1 MKHSIQRFNPDKLY
15 EIIVNACF
23 SIKAKS
29 SQEAQ
34 EKLNALLSEIDADH
48 WEFEQINEAEN

>member
-15 EIIVNACF
+15 EIVVSACF

-34 EKLNALLSEIDADH
+34 EKLSALLSEIDADH
-48 WEFEQINEAEN
+48 WEFERVSEAEN

>member
-15 EIIVNACF
+15 EIVVSACF
-23 SIKAKS
+23 LIKAKS

-34 EKLNALLSEIDADH
+34 TKLSALLSEIDADN
-48 WEFEQINEAEN
+48 WEFEKINEAEN

>member
-1 MKHSIQRFNPDKLY
+1 MKHTIQPFHPDPIY

-29 SQEAQ
+29 EEEAKQ
-34 EKLNALLSEIDADH
+34 KLEALLNEIDADH
-48 WEFEQINEAEN
+48 WQVERVSKAGN